1 MYCILITDINFLL
14 ISRCYEC
21 GETGHLSYS
30 CPQNL
35 LGDRDPPKKKGKKRK
50 HEQEKTTATNK
61 GQKMCDEENEED
73 DSDENFEDESLSAA
87 IKYQVLYSQFD
98 KLFCYTSSPILS

>member
-1 MYCILITDINFLL
+1 ML

-21 GETGHLSYS
+21 GEAGHLSYN

-35 LGDRDPPKKKGKKRK
+35 LGNRDPPKKKGKKRK

-61 GQKMCDEENEED
+61 GQKMYGEENEEED

-87 IKYQVLYSQFD
+87 IKYQVQ
-98 KLFCYTSSPILS
+98 PV